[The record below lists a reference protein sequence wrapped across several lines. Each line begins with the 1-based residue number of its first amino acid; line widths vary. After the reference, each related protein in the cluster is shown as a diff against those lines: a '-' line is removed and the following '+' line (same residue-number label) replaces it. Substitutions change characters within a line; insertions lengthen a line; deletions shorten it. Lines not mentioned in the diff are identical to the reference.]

1 MRLGNRGREL
11 RRIAVLAVSL
21 SVLWLRVSS
30 LPSGGNW
37 ADLDVYVGG
46 GLAVLRGESLYQMTA
61 GGLPFTYSPFAAILF
76 SVIASLPSGF
86 VRGIFT
92 VMSLLSYAGVVVIVG
107 HKLRLTGWAVGGLA
121 LIGLSFEPVFRTVI
135 LGQINLLLMFLVVV
149 DVLALNSNRRGYLVG
164 VAAGIKIIPG
174 VFVLVYLMRREWA
187 SAARVALG
195 FAATVAV
202 GAIVLPGSSWAYW
215 KGGFADLGR
224 FGPPAVQGPDNQA
237 LVAVWSRAFYDPSPG
252 GAITAL
258 SVALSVAAG
267 LAAARLLLTDEVAV
281 LVCVAFG
288 GLMASPVSWTHHWVW
303 AVPAL
308 MLLVARSKNWWAFTL
323 GAVFL
328 IGPMWLLPETGTETH
343 RLPAAEQAVASAY
356 VLMALV
362 VLTVLAVSRAAP
374 RADAPPVHRDG
385 VDVCDDS
392 AGKIS
397 VDPTERADVR

>member
-1 MRLGNRGREL
+1 MRLGERGPGL
-11 RRIAVLAVSL
+11 GQVAVLAVSL
-21 SVLWLRVSS
+21 SALWFRVNSI
-30 LPSGGNW
+30 LSGGNW

-76 SVIASLPSGF
+76 SAVASLPTGL
-86 VRGIFT
+86 VRGAFT
-92 VMSLLSYAGVVVIVG
+92 VMSLLCYGGVAVIVG
-107 HKLRLTGWAVGGLA
+107 HKLRLTWWATGGLA

-149 DVLALNSNRRGYLVG
+149 DILALSSDRRGYLVG
-164 VAAGIKIIPG
+164 VAAGIKIVPG
-174 VFVLVYLMRREWA
+174 VFVFVFLMRREWA

-195 FAATVAV
+195 FALTVAV
-202 GAIVLPGSSWAYW
+202 GAIVLPGSSWVYW

-252 GAITAL
+252 GVITVL

-267 LAAARLLLTDEVAV
+267 LAAARLLLADEVAV

-308 MLLVARSKNWWAFTL
+308 MLLVARSKNWWAFTV

-328 IGPMWLLPETGTETH
+328 IGPMWLLPGTGTEMH
-343 RLPAAEQAVASAY
+343 RLPVVAQAVASAY

-374 RADAPPVHRDG
+374 RADAPVVHRHG
-385 VDVCDDS
+385 AGVCDDS

-397 VDPTERADVR
+397 MDPT